1 MSTCKHCLHCQATS
15 AERAQTV
22 VYLRRMSDY
31 WDKRCHEPD
40 IAEVLEGM
48 ARDIDAGE
56 HIAPVECP

>member
-1 MSTCKHCLHCQATS
+1 
-15 AERAQTV
+15 
-22 VYLRRMSDY
+22 MSDY